1 LINLFIFDN
10 HYICNHEFMGALMS
24 NGNAVTARRQQLAM
38 VLRVMAHADRLAI
51 LEALLDGPMIMG
63 DIARRLA
70 LRGAST
76 SQHLALLRL
85 NRLIAARRQ
94 GRNIH
99 YVLVDRDMVAG
110 ILSMDRQNG
119 AVANLPFMRP
129 TATS

>member
-1 LINLFIFDN
+1 
-10 HYICNHEFMGALMS
+10 
-24 NGNAVTARRQQLAM
+24 
-38 VLRVMAHADRLAI
+38 
-51 LEALLDGPMIMG
+51 MIMG

-119 AVANLPFMRP
+119 AVANPPFRRP
-129 TATS
+129 TAALRGGAVD